1 MIILSGY
8 RLEWPERLGWKK
20 VNPGYHLD
28 LKNLYYVNRKNGV
41 FCDTGCLRIDGS
53 QTSPNKNA
61 CQFVSQQ
68 TFLTV
73 IVLEEITFK
82 LKVILKLKQQQQQ
95 QN

>member
-1 MIILSGY
+1 M
-8 RLEWPERLGWKK
+8 
-20 VNPGYHLD
+20 
-28 LKNLYYVNRKNGV
+28 V
-41 FCDTGCLRIDGS
+41 FFVKINGS

-82 LKVILKLKQQQQQ
+82 LKVILKLKQQQQ
-95 QN
+95 N